1 MIDNLHSI
9 PRELVELPNWVCW
22 GVEIETPKKPHNPRD
37 LTPAKAG
44 APSTW
49 GSFEQAVTCATEG
62 KAQGVGFEFD
72 GSSFVGVDL
81 DHCLNAETGEITHW
95 ASEIVQSLDSYTEIS
110 MSGTGLHI
118 FIKGQKP
125 GKQCK
130 KVLNKET
137 GEAVEIYDNGRYFA
151 MTGRIFNETS
161 IVERTAELGIIYE
174 RLFSIEESAHNSV
187 DIPSGLQVGLKRDR
201 KLIAIWNGQ
210 RDSTD
215 ESGNDMSLM
224 NKLAYWCNRDKE
236 AMIKAFLASPFA
248 AQKDEAHKNKLQR
261 EDYLSRTADGAIANC
276 WSIADDGNKRRKS
289 ERKGLNAISAP
300 DLQNSILPPVNYLI
314 DGFLPAGTSIL
325 TASPKSGKSWLVLL
339 MGLRIALGEIF
350 LKWETR
356 QVGVLYLSFEDT
368 LQRLQS
374 RMNKLLDNAPAPP
387 WFYFSTDIITL
398 EDGLLESVDEFI
410 SENQEIKLVIIDTF
424 QKIRGQSS
432 SGEGW
437 YSHDYREV
445 GALKE
450 HMDKRGV
457 SVLFVH
463 HTSKAKDKDDP
474 FNEISGTNGISGAV
488 DTMFVLKKESR
499 HAREATLHITGR
511 DIEQDELVIRL
522 NEENCQWE
530 FVGDADEL
538 AKQEAL
544 SEYQISPI
552 VKTIRA
558 VLNESSGKRWSGSAK
573 NLIEAGERIFKIPIA
588 PSSQSLSSKLKGIKD
603 LLNEQD
609 KIVYTISP
617 NGNAGYRHHFH
628 YIVEVENPIVA
639 TDHDDEAVN
648 FLN

>member
-224 NKLAYWCNRDKE
+224 N
-236 AMIKAFLASPFA
+236 
-248 AQKDEAHKNKLQR
+248 
-261 EDYLSRTADGAIANC
+261 
-276 WSIADDGNKRRKS
+276 
-289 ERKGLNAISAP
+289 
-300 DLQNSILPPVNYLI
+300 
-314 DGFLPAGTSIL
+314 
-325 TASPKSGKSWLVLL
+325 
-339 MGLRIALGEIF
+339 
-350 LKWETR
+350 
-356 QVGVLYLSFEDT
+356 
-368 LQRLQS
+368 
-374 RMNKLLDNAPAPP
+374 
-387 WFYFSTDIITL
+387 
-398 EDGLLESVDEFI
+398 
-410 SENQEIKLVIIDTF
+410 
-424 QKIRGQSS
+424 
-432 SGEGW
+432 
-437 YSHDYREV
+437 
-445 GALKE
+445 
-450 HMDKRGV
+450 MDKRGV

-488 DTMFVLKKESR
+488 DTMFVLKKGSR

-538 AKQEAL
+538 ARQEAL

-558 VLNESSGKRWSGSAK
+558 VLNESAGKRWSGSAK